1 MVTKKSDSDKTQLI
15 AKARL
20 ESKNISEIEKQNKQ
34 HLAQER
40 SEILQERIKNK
51 TESDERKQ
59 EKKNEVLKNITE
71 IGIWQNLNEITSE
84 LTLLKTKKKK
94 KIGIEKTN

>member
-1 MVTKKSDSDKTQLI
+1 MTDKSQLI

-20 ESKNISEIEKQNKQ
+20 ESKNISEIEKKNKQ
-34 HLAQER
+34 QLAQER
-40 SEILQERIKNK
+40 SDILQERIKNK

-59 EKKNEVLKNITE
+59 DKKNEVLKNITE
-71 IGIWQNLNEITSE
+71 IGIWQNINEITSE

-94 KIGIEKTN
+94 KNWD

>member
-1 MVTKKSDSDKTQLI
+1 MKKI
-15 AKARL
+15 
-20 ESKNISEIEKQNKQ
+20 NKQ
-34 HLAQER
+34 QLAQER

-71 IGIWQNLNEITSE
+71 IGIWQNINEITSE
-84 LTLLKTKKKK
+84 LALLKTKKERIKK
-94 KIGIEKTN
+94 NKLIYTKKP